1 MVRRAIFSQVCFQFV
16 TANFLDRERGS
27 WRRLQRLAVNAVLTE
42 PEHDLTRPNHN
53 LTEQRDRERGAY
65 GGLQPNTI
73 LTEPEHDLT
82 RPNHNLTVVNT
93 ILTEPERDKTK
104 AQPGRAKRQR
114 TWHGASPTSRGERQL
129 TRRKHNLTERQA
141 LS

>member
-93 ILTEPERDKTK
+93 ILTEPERDTK
-104 AQPGRAKRQR
+104 LNLVEQRDRERGMGRLH
-114 TWHGASPTSRGERQL
+114 TIERIFLAEGLIVRDQD
-129 TRRKHNLTERQA
+129 T
-141 LS
+141 